1 MANITIDDPVRETL
15 RRVLVEEHDLIDSV
29 RRQRPEPIPGEKG
42 RYRCS
47 CLVAMRRPLDP
58 ETAEM
63 RRVEVSIR
71 PEGENWAIYA
81 VSGLEGIEG
90 VGD

>member
-1 MANITIDDPVRETL
+1 MAKITIDDEVRRTL
-15 RRVLVEEHDLIDSV
+15 RRVLVEEHDLLDSV
-29 RRQRPEPIPGEKG
+29 RRQRPSPIPGEEG
-42 RYRCS
+42 RYRCT

-71 PEGENWAIYA
+71 PEGEGWAIYA
-81 VSGLEGIEG
+81 VEGLEGVEG
-90 VGD
+90 IGE